1 MEKNQNERKW
11 LGILIWVVF
20 AFITFAISYKIYND
34 VQSRGKKEIEKPVE
48 KHEVE
53 GPVPPQMDSTYTD
66 LVEGI
71 YPITVSQVTKST
83 YEGYKWEVVAENGI
97 MFYTNNKP
105 KIGDVVFYMDETTDK
120 VYYINK

>member
-53 GPVPPQMDSTYTD
+53 EPVPPQMDSTYTD
-66 LVEGI
+66 LVEGL
-71 YPITVSQVTKST
+71 YHITVYEVNKST
-83 YEGYKWEVVAENGI
+83 YGGYKWEVVAENGI

>member
-53 GPVPPQMDSTYTD
+53 EPVPPQMDSTYTD
-66 LVEGI
+66 LVEVYTLLQFTKLIRVLMVVINGKLL
-71 YPITVSQVTKST
+71 PKMVLCFTLITNLKSVTLFFIWMKRLI
-83 YEGYKWEVVAENGI
+83 KFI
-97 MFYTNNKP
+97 
-105 KIGDVVFYMDETTDK
+105 I
-120 VYYINK
+120 